1 MCMSLFWYVQNIVYI
16 WNKIYVSFFIGND
29 VLNALEKFLAYCE
42 IANSE
47 GILSKS
53 LMLPLHR

>member
-29 VLNALEKFLAYCE
+29 VLNALEKFL
-42 IANSE
+42 IV
-47 GILSKS
+47 K
-53 LMLPLHR
+53 